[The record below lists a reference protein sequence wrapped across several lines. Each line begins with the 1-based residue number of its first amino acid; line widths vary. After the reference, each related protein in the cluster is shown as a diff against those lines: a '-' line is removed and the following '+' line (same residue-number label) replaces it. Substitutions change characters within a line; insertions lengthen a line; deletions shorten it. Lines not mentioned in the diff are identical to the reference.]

1 MASSPRVMEKLVI
14 PIYLKTMVWAT
25 NDGHVACFRRRYF

>member
-14 PIYLKTMVWAT
+14 PIYLPIYLKTMVWAT
-25 NDGHVACFRRRYF
+25 LSAQ